1 MQLTTAHQG
10 RPKIFTST
18 DKTRSSRVWVI
29 CGWAA
34 AQHKWSKS
42 QWFRCSWYLILCC
55 TEDITVQLWAS
66 NSNLATVVHIN
77 FSTTLLLCSCCQA
90 FYPFPIHHYEGFFF
104 FLFLNHKSDSTA
116 CRIKEFSLR
125 KAIDFE
131 PLEYFGVTFSGF
143 LPQQWG
149 PQIYIKKEKKKLSKR
164 KKIRVESLASSIWLL
179 KKNMHDHHFFITPIH
194 MILTTLY

>member
-1 MQLTTAHQG
+1 MNRLMRLTTSHQCG
-10 RPKIFTST
+10 PKISTST

-55 TEDITVQLWAS
+55 TEDITVQLRAS
-66 NSNLATVVHIN
+66 NSHLATVVHIN
-77 FSTTLLLCSCCQA
+77 FSTTSLLFCCCQA
-90 FYPFPIHHYEGFFF
+90 SCPFPIHHYEGLFFF
-104 FLFLNHKSDSTA
+104 FFLNHKSDKTV
-116 CRIKEFSLR
+116 CWIKKPSLR

-143 LPQQWG
+143 PPQQWG
-149 PQIYIKKEKKKLSKR
+149 PQIYIKMKTKK
-164 KKIRVESLASSIWLL
+164 
-179 KKNMHDHHFFITPIH
+179 
-194 MILTTLY
+194 